1 MVLTRRRQVQTYK
14 VLAVALAATVALL
27 SGCASSPPPAK
38 GFETAALQ
46 PYRLDSGDRL
56 RVTVFE
62 QQGLTNTYTVDQAGY
77 IAFPLVG
84 QVAARGQTLPALE
97 GAIASRLKQG
107 YLRDPDV
114 SIEIDR
120 YRPVFVM
127 GEVGRPGQYSYVPG
141 MTAQNAIAIAG
152 GFTSRGNERDVDVT
166 RKVNGQVATG
176 RTIVTAPILAGDTI
190 YVRERLF

>member
-1 MVLTRRRQVQTYK
+1 MSFARSRSK
-14 VLAVALAATVALL
+14 IALAAALAATTMLGA
-27 SGCASSPPPAK
+27 CNTYQPAPK
-38 GFETAALQ
+38 SFQEATIQ

-56 RVTVFE
+56 RVSVFE
-62 QQGLTNTYTVDQAGY
+62 QTGLSNTYTVDQAGY
-77 IAFPLVG
+77 ISFPLIG
-84 QVAARGQTLPALE
+84 QVAARGQTMVALE
-97 GAIASRLKQG
+97 GAIAAKLKQG

-114 SIEIDR
+114 TIEMDR

-152 GFTSRGNERDVDVT
+152 GFTPRGNQRDIDVT
-166 RKVNGQVATG
+166 RKINGRSITG
-176 RTIVTAPILAGDTI
+176 RTSISSAVLAGDTI

>member
-1 MVLTRRRQVQTYK
+1 MLGACSTYQPAPK
-14 VLAVALAATVALL
+14 SFQEATI
-27 SGCASSPPPAK
+27 
-38 GFETAALQ
+38 Q

-56 RVTVFE
+56 RVSVFE
-62 QQGLTNTYTVDQAGY
+62 QTGLSNTYTVDQAGY
-77 IAFPLVG
+77 ISFPLIG
-84 QVAARGQTLPALE
+84 QVAARGQTMVALE
-97 GAIASRLKQG
+97 GAIAAKLKQG

-114 SIEIDR
+114 TIEMDR

-152 GFTSRGNERDVDVT
+152 GFTPRGNQRDIDVT
-166 RKVNGQVATG
+166 RKINGRSITG
-176 RTIVTAPILAGDTI
+176 RTSISSAVLAGDTI

>member
-1 MVLTRRRQVQTYK
+1 MSFALSRSK
-14 VLAVALAATVALL
+14 IVLAVALTATTMLGAC
-27 SGCASSPPPAK
+27 STYQPAPK
-38 GFETAALQ
+38 SFQEATIQ

-56 RVTVFE
+56 RVSVFE
-62 QQGLTNTYTVDQAGY
+62 QTGLSNTYTVDQAGY
-77 IAFPLVG
+77 ISFPLIG
-84 QVAARGQTLPALE
+84 QVAARGQTMVALE
-97 GAIASRLKQG
+97 GAIAAKLKQG

-114 SIEIDR
+114 TIEMDR

-152 GFTSRGNERDVDVT
+152 GFTPRGNQRDIDVT
-166 RKVNGQVATG
+166 RKINGRSITG
-176 RTIVTAPILAGDTI
+176 RTSISSAVLAGDTI

>member
-1 MVLTRRRQVQTYK
+1 MSFARSRSKIALV
-14 VLAVALAATVALL
+14 AALAAATMLGAC
-27 SGCASSPPPAK
+27 STYQPAPK
-38 GFETAALQ
+38 SFQEATIQ

-56 RVTVFE
+56 RVSVFE
-62 QQGLTNTYTVDQAGY
+62 QTGLSNTYTVDQAGY
-77 IAFPLVG
+77 ISFPLIG
-84 QVAARGQTLPALE
+84 QVAARGQTMVALE
-97 GAIASRLKQG
+97 GAIAAKLKQG

-114 SIEIDR
+114 TIEMDR

-152 GFTSRGNERDVDVT
+152 GFTPRGNQRDIDVT
-166 RKVNGQVATG
+166 RKINGRSITG
-176 RTIVTAPILAGDTI
+176 RTSISSAMLAGDTI

>member
-1 MVLTRRRQVQTYK
+1 MSFARRTSLTTV
-14 VLAVALAATVALL
+14 AVVSIAAALAACST
-27 SGCASSPPPAK
+27 SQPAPK
-38 GFETAALQ
+38 SFQQATIQ

-56 RVTVFE
+56 RITVFE
-62 QQGLTNTYTVDQAGY
+62 QPGLSNTYTVDQAGY
-77 IAFPLVG
+77 IAFPLIG
-84 QVAARGQTLPALE
+84 QGAARGETLPALE
-97 GAIASRLKQG
+97 GAIAARLKEG

-114 SIEIDR
+114 TIEVDR

-152 GFTSRGNERDVDVT
+152 GFTPRGNPREVDVT
-166 RKVNGQVATG
+166 RKINGRVFTG
-176 RTIVTAPILAGDTI
+176 RTEVSSPVLAGDTI

>member
-1 MVLTRRRQVQTYK
+1 MLGACSTNQPAPKSFQE
-14 VLAVALAATVALL
+14 ATI
-27 SGCASSPPPAK
+27 
-38 GFETAALQ
+38 Q

-56 RVTVFE
+56 RVSVFE
-62 QQGLTNTYTVDQAGY
+62 QTGLSNTYTVDQAGY
-77 IAFPLVG
+77 ISFPLIG
-84 QVAARGQTLPALE
+84 QVAARGQTMVALE
-97 GAIASRLKQG
+97 GAIAAKLKQG

-114 SIEIDR
+114 TIEMDR

-152 GFTSRGNERDVDVT
+152 GFTPRGNQRDIDVT
-166 RKVNGQVATG
+166 RKINGRSITG
-176 RTIVTAPILAGDTI
+176 RTSISSAVLAGDTI

>member
-1 MVLTRRRQVQTYK
+1 MIFARRQR
-14 VLAVALAATVALL
+14 LMMLALALM
-27 SGCASSPPPAK
+27 G
-38 GFETAALQ
+38 GGTAACSTHPPLPKGLQQSAVQ

-56 RVTVFE
+56 RITVYD
-62 QQGLTNTYTVDQAGY
+62 QAGLSNTYAVDQAGY
-77 IAFPLVG
+77 IAFPLIG

-97 GAIASRLKQG
+97 GAIAARLKQG

-114 SIEIDR
+114 TIEVDR

-152 GFTSRGNERDVDVT
+152 GFTPRGNRRDIDVT
-166 RKVNGQVATG
+166 RKVNGRPVTG
-176 RTIVTAPILAGDTI
+176 RAPISSPVLAGDTI

>member
-1 MVLTRRRQVQTYK
+1 MLGACSTYQPAPK
-14 VLAVALAATVALL
+14 SFQEATI
-27 SGCASSPPPAK
+27 
-38 GFETAALQ
+38 Q

-56 RVTVFE
+56 RVSVFE
-62 QQGLTNTYTVDQAGY
+62 QTGLSNTYTVDQAGY
-77 IAFPLVG
+77 ISFPLIG
-84 QVAARGQTLPALE
+84 QVAARGQTMVALE
-97 GAIASRLKQG
+97 GAIAAKLKQG

-114 SIEIDR
+114 TIEMDR

-152 GFTSRGNERDVDVT
+152 GFTPRGNQRDIDVT
-166 RKVNGQVATG
+166 RKINGRSITG
-176 RTIVTAPILAGDTI
+176 RTSISSAMLAGDTI